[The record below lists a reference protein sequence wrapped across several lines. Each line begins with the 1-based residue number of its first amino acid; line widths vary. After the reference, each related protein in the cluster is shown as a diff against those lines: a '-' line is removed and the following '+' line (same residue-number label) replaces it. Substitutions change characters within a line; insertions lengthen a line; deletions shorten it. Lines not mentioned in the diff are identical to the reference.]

1 MLKKIALFTALALLL
16 AMLPLAAVAEEDAL
30 VLTLAALESGGTIGK
45 LSDFPTLDMRIEI
58 TLYEDGLFWMDF
70 YNKGEESNSMGLWEQ
85 TRSGFELYPD
95 GGKTWSLV
103 KESHGYYALEGDS
116 VNMLFEAK
124 AVSASAS
131 QAARVDA
138 NLAPANIAMFTAPF
152 AGDADDHVN
161 AADYVALN
169 QAVHQAVWQAAGN
182 HQLTKY
188 LLELWNGPSVG
199 HGENAAEH
207 HYQASTPEHID
218 ILESIRDRRPEDARK
233 AMAGHIRRSMENMLA
248 HYPEA

>member
-1 MLKKIALFTALALLL
+1 MSFNLFCTSQFQRYFHRTTFLYVNTIDRAFVQDIFEMRILLESE
-16 AMLPLAAVAEEDAL
+16 AAYRAAVRGMERELLDSL
-30 VLTLAALESGGTIGK
+30 LERLRHLRDHFDTL
-45 LSDFPTLDMRIEI
+45 
-58 TLYEDGLFWMDF
+58 
-70 YNKGEESNSMGLWEQ
+70 
-85 TRSGFELYPD
+85 
-95 GGKTWSLV
+95 
-103 KESHGYYALEGDS
+103 
-116 VNMLFEAK
+116 
-124 AVSASAS
+124 
-131 QAARVDA
+131 
-138 NLAPANIAMFTAPF
+138 
-152 AGDADDHVN
+152 N